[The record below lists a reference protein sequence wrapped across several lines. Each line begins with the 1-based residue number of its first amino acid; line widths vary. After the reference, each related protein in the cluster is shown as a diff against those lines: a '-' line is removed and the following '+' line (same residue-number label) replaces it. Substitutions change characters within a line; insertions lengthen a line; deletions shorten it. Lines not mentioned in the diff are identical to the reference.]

1 MRKILIVSDTF
12 LPEIRSSTTI
22 INDLINYSINLGD
35 KVTLITQKVDN
46 RNIKKKN
53 FNIIEVNNLFKKKGE
68 ALVLIYL
75 LKKKF
80 YFF

>member
-46 RNIKKKN
+46 RNIKKN
-53 FNIIEVNNLFKKKGE
+53 FNIIEVNNLFKK
-68 ALVLIYL
+68 
-75 LKKKF
+75 
-80 YFF
+80 

>member
-46 RNIKKKN
+46 RNIKKKFQYN
-53 FNIIEVNNLFKKKGE
+53 
-68 ALVLIYL
+68 
-75 LKKKF
+75 
-80 YFF
+80 